1 MKRAHIDWNEV
12 KHRLRA
18 SESATAQALQA
29 GPRRIEEVYTRRAI
43 ELARTAAERAVGRGV
58 PTLLFRL
65 AQERYAIEL
74 KDLAEVLPFKRC
86 VPVPGSPPQFLGV
99 MNVRGE
105 LRSVADGRRI
115 LATAVGAVGD
125 SGFVLMLRRPGQEIG
140 LKVDDVDELREIRRE
155 DLTHSGKSGFAQGIA
170 SGAVVLLDVDAV
182 LASVF
187 SRGSV

>member
-1 MKRAHIDWNEV
+1 
-12 KHRLRA
+12 
-18 SESATAQALQA
+18 
-29 GPRRIEEVYTRRAI
+29 
-43 ELARTAAERAVGRGV
+43 
-58 PTLLFRL
+58 
-65 AQERYAIEL
+65 
-74 KDLAEVLPFKRC
+74 
-86 VPVPGSPPQFLGV
+86 